1 MILYQMFVPHL
12 GTAKIKDFFKEK
24 VFFGNEPTPELIA
37 ILLVYFVQGILG
49 LARLAVNF
57 FVKDDLGMSPVEVSI
72 MLGITALPWTIKPL
86 FGFMSDGLPIL
97 GYRRRPYIILSGFL
111 GSLAWIGFAT
121 VVDSPWTATVANIL
135 ASISVAFSDVIV
147 DSLVVERAREESPR
161 VAGSLQSVCW
171 AASAFGGLITA
182 YLSGFLLQQF
192 SAKTIFLITASF
204 PLIVSAAAWLINEEK
219 VTSPPKFEKIKEQ
232 FKQLRQVVSKKAIWL
247 PALFMFILQ
256 ATPSADSAFF
266 FFITNELDFDPEFL
280 GRVRLVTSIA
290 SLVGVWL
297 FQHFFKSIS
306 FRVMF
311 GWSIVISTALG
322 LTTLL
327 LITHANRSLGIDDHW
342 FSLGDSIILRMVG
355 QIAYMPLLVLSAQLC
370 PEGVE
375 ATLFAL
381 LMSVINL
388 AALVSNELGALLTHA
403 LGVTATNFDNLW
415 LLILITKLSTLLPLP
430 FLGLL
435 PSSNIQPEHE
445 EGYHSSMPILEPEI
459 AGSGHLGQGFMPD
472 FFTDLVPTISA
483 ENNSKNSEIK

>member
-1 MILYQMFVPHL
+1 MFVTNS
-12 GTAKIKDFFKEK
+12 GATKIKDFFKEK

-49 LARLAVNF
+49 LARLAVSF
-57 FVKDDLGMSPVEVSI
+57 FIKDDLGMSPVEVSI
-72 MLGITALPWTIKPL
+72 MLGIAALPWTIKPL

-121 VVDSPWTATVANIL
+121 VVHSPWAATVANIL
-135 ASISVAFSDVIV
+135 SSISVAFSDVIA
-147 DSLVVERAREESPR
+147 DSLVVERAREESNSD
-161 VAGSLQSVCW
+161 AGSLQSLSW

-192 SAKTIFLITASF
+192 SPQTIFLITAFF
-204 PLIVSAAAWLINEEK
+204 PLIVSAAAWLINEER
-219 VTSPPKFEKIKEQ
+219 VTSRPNFDTIKQQ
-232 FKQLRQVVSKKAIWL
+232 FQQLRQVVSKKVIWL
-247 PALFMFILQ
+247 PAVFMFILQ

-266 FFITNELDFDPEFL
+266 FFVTNELDFEPEFL
-280 GRVRLVTSIA
+280 GRVSLVTSIA

-342 FSLGDSIILRMVG
+342 FSLGDSMILRMVG

-381 LMSVINL
+381 LMSVLNL
-388 AALVSNELGALLTHA
+388 AGLVSNELGALLTHW

-415 LLILITKLSTLLPLP
+415 LLILIAKLSHLLPLP

-435 PSSNIQPEHE
+435 PSVNIESEHE
-445 EGYHSSMPILEPEI
+445 EGYHSSVPILEPEL
-459 AGSGHLGQGFMPD
+459 ASSTHLGQNFMPD
-472 FFTDLVPTISA
+472 FFTDLVPIIPSEKIA
-483 ENNSKNSEIK
+483 KSSENYK